1 VKKRFGLGDRGGGDR
16 IEWLRSVDEGFA
28 ADVVAGRVA
37 RAIDRRRS
45 DLSLVEFVLDEN
57 EARAVYD
64 VGDNR
69 YEVRVDE
76 TAYRI
81 ARVEPPVEAERQLP
95 TDGDE

>member
-1 VKKRFGLGDRGGGDR
+1 MKKRFGLGDRGGGDR

-57 EARAVYD
+57 QARAVYD
-64 VGDNR
+64 VGDNATR
-69 YEVRVDE
+69 SASTRPR
-76 TAYRI
+76 TGSPASSR
-81 ARVEPPVEAERQLP
+81 P
-95 TDGDE
+95 